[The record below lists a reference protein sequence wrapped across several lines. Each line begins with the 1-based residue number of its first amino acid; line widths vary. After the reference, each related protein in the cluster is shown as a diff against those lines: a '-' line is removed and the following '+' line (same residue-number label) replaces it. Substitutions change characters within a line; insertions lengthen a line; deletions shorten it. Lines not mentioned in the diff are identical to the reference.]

1 MHFELL
7 QTLKIGVYTQK
18 GRGHFGLIWQ
28 LGPFRFDVALHQRKY
43 KNSGS

>member
-1 MHFELL
+1 ML
-7 QTLKIGVYTQK
+7 QIGVYTQK

-28 LGPFRFDVALHQRKY
+28 LGPFCYDVTLRQRKY